1 MAIQMNITTEGLA
14 KFRAALE
21 TGNLETLKTAKFY
34 GGWSGGAVSGS
45 VVATLDIAVNKAVES
60 NSNVCRFVCQDKSD
74 KTYTTY
80 GGEVIDADGVIVA
93 TFNNG
98 GEPVSTKQSK
108 AEMMLGFE
116 IKFEDNTAASSV
128 INMGDTTFVF
138 DDATETAAGIIELA
152 TEAEAKAGTDAKRAI
167 TPKTLN
173 ATSLPRKGGEMSGS
187 IEFTNISEVLKKT
200 DNAGELIIIGGKS
213 WADSPYFV
221 LRGSGNKA
229 SPGTFELVSIN
240 PNTQEA
246 YRLVAWANGRLTWNG
261 KNIVR
266 SVNGKMA
273 DADGNVS
280 IAAITNVETADKWTI
295 ARTITLSGDAS
306 GSVSIDGSANVT
318 LVVTVKDDSHNH
330 IIPNVDGLQDALD
343 GKAPTVWNG
352 KNIVRSVNGTN
363 ADAAGNVV
371 IPLKFLP
378 LAGGTMEGTI
388 KFSKNE
394 EQKVYV
400 DDNGDLL
407 IGGNYGGL
415 LRIRGANSEDN
426 PRGFQIRAGEADGVN
441 MYLIGKPDG
450 TLTWDGK
457 ELLRVVDSW
466 KSGDNW
472 YRKYSDGFIEQ
483 GGILPEKNYETITSV
498 SLNTP
503 FTTTSYYVGMT
514 PKKDSQVAAGANAGL
529 HTLNTSSFTFDI
541 AVSATYAYHWYACG
555 Y

>member
-45 VVATLDIAVNKAVES
+45 VVATLDITVNAAVES
-60 NSNVCRFVCQDKSD
+60 NSNVCRFICQDKSD

-98 GEPVSTKQSK
+98 GSPVSTKQSK

-116 IKFEDNTAASSV
+116 IKFEENTAASSV

-167 TPKTLN
+167 TPKTLK
-173 ATSLPRKGGEMSGS
+173 AKLLEYLPLLGGMMKGS
-187 IEFTNISEVLKKT
+187 IHFDTGANI
-200 DNAGELIIIGGKS
+200 
-213 WADSPYFV
+213 
-221 LRGSGNKA
+221 
-229 SPGTFELVSIN
+229 
-240 PNTQEA
+240 
-246 YRLVAWANGRLTWNG
+246 YR
-261 KNIVR
+261 
-266 SVNGKMA
+266 S
-273 DADGNVS
+273 
-280 IAAITNVETADKWTI
+280 
-295 ARTITLSGDAS
+295 
-306 GSVSIDGSANVT
+306 
-318 LVVTVKDDSHNH
+318 KDDSYLLIFGGAGIDRGSRLVLSGKDSSDKGAVYLEANNGDTYTRLIISHEGRFFVYRKDGTTRH
-330 IIPNVDGLQDALD
+330 IVQ
-343 GKAPTVWNG
+343 
-352 KNIVRSVNGTN
+352 SVNGTN

-441 MYLIGKPDG
+441 VYLIGAPDG
-450 TLTWDGK
+450 TLTWGGSQA
-457 ELLRVVDSW
+457 LLPAGAVFAFAANTTPSGCLICNGAAVSRTTYSRLFAAIGTTYG
-466 KSGDNW
+466 SGDGTTTFNVPNLTD
-472 YRKYSDGFIEQ
+472 RFIQ
-483 GGILPEKNYETITSV
+483 GSGTAGTYKAAGLPNITGKAGPYNVYGSRNNQVSVGALTSV
-498 SLNTP
+498 KDKDYALGAGGGGP
-503 FTTTSYYVGMT
+503 FNFVELDASKSNSIYGESTTVQPPALTMRYYI
-514 PKKDSQVAAGANAGL
+514 K
-529 HTLNTSSFTFDI
+529 
-541 AVSATYAYHWYACG
+541 Y
-555 Y
+555 